1 MAKDFIRTWDGRR
14 LEDWGSV
21 VSKEFKQFQCAMKRE
36 VEASGR
42 RQGAT
47 LVDWHNG
54 HYDMTGVLE
63 RNGLY
68 VYFHYSNI
76 DRTKV
81 VLTKKNS
88 GWLGCTLMRTMKHA
102 KDWTGGTNNNVEFEQ
117 FPETMARLF
126 KEQECLNTDNQTND
140 SSTIKN
146 ETTIM
151 ASKIESRHFYV
162 PITPYK
168 LEGHQNEF
176 NELAGIIS
184 YDNQGHAFY
193 VSLQAGWGNGSWYG
207 YELYGGQGWLTD
219 TQWVYVLAAPRNS
232 QKTIDQMYQN
242 LTAPGRENNIRELF
256 DRRDWDTLKAYIKE
270 VALTGT
276 YSGTINS
283 ERPNDQT
290 TNQPNNQ
297 NKNEETMNQEPKNM
311 NQISAADLI
320 GKTIIIGENIATII
334 IKSADG
340 DTLQTEFKKAD
351 SSIGMP
357 LPVTMENLRQQ
368 LSSGAWRI
376 GGEGA
381 APKAQP
387 TEKEAQK
394 PRVQPKPAQ
403 EIEEEENE
411 ERRVKSEESAAAEEP
426 VEDDNN
432 QPSDICHQTSAEPD
446 EDPVLKQWQK
456 AKAKNPDAVIIFR
469 NGSVYVAVAED
480 AEKLGEVAE
489 LKTAQHNGTAI
500 CVFPGGDLSAVMT
513 KAVGA
518 NLRVKLEDLDAPEE
532 RPEPRVKSEESELP
546 NDPESLTKNHEGSAR
561 RPEGES
567 QPKAKSQLKPSDV
580 TVEPEDGKPFIREV
594 GKSIIVAGDTTKIEA
609 VLLTMW
615 GRKRPYTHKGK
626 TYSGI
631 QLSAKHKAT
640 VKEVIKLAS
649 AS

>member
-1 MAKDFIRTWDGRR
+1 MAKDFIRTWDGRQ

-21 VSKEFKQFQCAMKRE
+21 VSKEFKQFQGAMKRE
-36 VEASGR
+36 VKRLAEE
-42 RQGAT
+42 QGAT

-63 RNGLY
+63 KNGLY
-68 VYFHYSNI
+68 VYFQYSNI

-102 KDWTGGTNNNVEFEQ
+102 KDWTGGPNNNVEFEQ

-126 KEQECLNTDNQTND
+126 KEQERLNTDNQTND
-140 SSTIKN
+140 SSTIKK
-146 ETTIM
+146 ETTM
-151 ASKIESRHFYV
+151 ASKIQSRHFYV
-162 PITPYK
+162 AITPYK

-176 NELAGIIS
+176 NELQGLIS
-184 YDNQGHAFY
+184 YDDRGHAFD
-193 VSLQAGWGNGSWYG
+193 VTLHAGWCNGSWHG

-219 TQWVYVLAAPRNS
+219 AQWIYVKEAPRNS

-242 LTAPGRENNIRELF
+242 LTAPGRESNIRELF

-283 ERPNDQT
+283 EQPNEQT

-320 GKTIIIGENIATII
+320 GKTIIVGENIATII

-351 SSIGMP
+351 SPTGMP

-368 LSSGAWRI
+368 IESGAWRI
-376 GGEGA
+376 EGCDNANGSHDGNGGY
-381 APKAQP
+381 
-387 TEKEAQK
+387 
-394 PRVQPKPAQ
+394 
-403 EIEEEENE
+403 
-411 ERRVKSEESAAAEEP
+411 EP
-426 VEDDNN
+426 LIIDPEPETSN
-432 QPSDICHQTSAEPD
+432 QS
-446 EDPVLKQWQK
+446 DPVLKLWSE
-456 AKAKNPDAVIIFR
+456 AKGRHPEKVIMFR
-469 NGSVYVAVAED
+469 NGNTLVAIAED
-480 AEKLGEVAE
+480 AEKVAAAAG
-489 LKTAQHNGTAI
+489 LKTALSNGTAI
-500 CVFPGGDLSAVMT
+500 CVFPHSDMDAVFRSVLKAGHNIAIEDFAVGSNGNVNPEPESAVNHEPAES
-513 KAVGA
+513 KAQH
-518 NLRVKLEDLDAPEE
+518 RVKPKAAEEIDDGNENMEPETLEPETKDAKP
-532 RPEPRVKSEESELP
+532 
-546 NDPESLTKNHEGSAR
+546 
-561 RPEGES
+561 
-567 QPKAKSQLKPSDV
+567 QPKSKPSDV
-580 TVEPEDGKPFIREV
+580 TVEPEDGTPFIREA
-594 GKSIIVAGDTTKIEA
+594 GKSIIVAGDTSKIEA

-615 GRKRPYTHKGK
+615 GRRRPYTHKGK

-631 QLSAKHKAT
+631 QLSAKHRAT
-640 VKEVIKLAS
+640 VKEIIKLAS
-649 AS
+649 